1 MDNNGNY
8 IFEDKDENKLHIS
21 IKKDLMKD
29 ITKTTLK
36 VRIYPKNVLE
46 DFVDVTMDMGLA
58 DTYKSEIV
66 NGE

>member
-1 MDNNGNY
+1 
-8 IFEDKDENKLHIS
+8 
-21 IKKDLMKD
+21 MKD